1 MKTLGYYNGK
11 FDEVE
16 NMMIPMNDRACYF
29 GDGVYDATL
38 ARNYKIFAIDEHIDR
53 FYNSAGLLRINIPY
67 TKDEMKA
74 LLQEMVNKV
83 ETGNL
88 FVYWQV
94 TRGTGMRNHDFP
106 EGDSNIW
113 IMLKPA
119 ELKDMDKK
127 MKLITLEDTR
137 FFHCNIKTLNLIPSV
152 MAAQKTKEAGCQES
166 VLHRNGRVTECA
178 HSNVHI
184 IQDGMLKTAP
194 ADNLILPGIARAH
207 LIAMCKK
214 LGIPVNE
221 TPYTVDEL
229 MNAEEVIVTSSSQ
242 LCMLV
247 ESVDGK
253 PVGGKQQEMVA
264 KLQQALLD
272 EFYAATA
279 E

>member
-94 TRGTGMRNHDFP
+94 TRGTGM
-106 EGDSNIW
+106 
-113 IMLKPA
+113 
-119 ELKDMDKK
+119 
-127 MKLITLEDTR
+127 
-137 FFHCNIKTLNLIPSV
+137 
-152 MAAQKTKEAGCQES
+152 
-166 VLHRNGRVTECA
+166 
-178 HSNVHI
+178 
-184 IQDGMLKTAP
+184 
-194 ADNLILPGIARAH
+194 
-207 LIAMCKK
+207 
-214 LGIPVNE
+214 
-221 TPYTVDEL
+221 
-229 MNAEEVIVTSSSQ
+229 
-242 LCMLV
+242 
-247 ESVDGK
+247 
-253 PVGGKQQEMVA
+253 
-264 KLQQALLD
+264 
-272 EFYAATA
+272 
-279 E
+279 

>member
-67 TKDEMKA
+67 TKEEMKA

-137 FFHCNIKTLNLIPSV
+137 FLHCNIKTLNLIPSV
-152 MAAQKTKEAGCQES
+152 IASQKTKEAGCQEA

-207 LIAMCKK
+207 LIAMAKK

-253 PVGGKQQEMVA
+253 PVGGKQQEMVG

-272 EFYAATA
+272 EFYEATA

>member
-11 FDEVE
+11 FDEVDK
-16 NMMIPMNDRACYF
+16 MMIPMNDRVCYF

-38 ARNYKIFAIDEHIDR
+38 ARNYKIFAIDEHVDR
-53 FYNSAGLLRINIPY
+53 FFNSAGLLKIKIPY
-67 TKDEMKA
+67 TKDEVKA
-74 LLQEMVNKV
+74 LLNEMLQKV
-83 ETGNL
+83 ESGNM

-94 TRGTGMRNHDFP
+94 TRGTGMRNHAFP
-106 EGDSNIW
+106 DTPANMW

-119 ELKDMDKK
+119 ELKDMDR
-127 MKLITLEDTR
+127 KLKLVTAEDTR

-152 MAAQKTKEAGCQES
+152 MAAQNAES
-166 VLHRNGRVTECA
+166 QWCDETVFHRGDRVTECA

-242 LCMLV
+242 LCMLT

-253 PVGGKQQEMVA
+253 PVGGKQTELVSR
-264 KLQQALLD
+264 LQQALLD
-272 EFYAATA
+272 EFYAATDK
-279 E
+279 